1 MSVNGNASKC
11 IRQIVCLGEIAP
23 ECACVRASVSVCL
36 QMREMRERVCEKE
49 REREREIK
57 GKKVFSQFPVVRNI
71 QMNFSP
77 FVSFVPWQ
85 PFVLQRKSKKVPF
98 CSNEAISALKKPP
111 FKISQKKISAIF
123 AFLSTFLCLSKQP
136 GLVELERVSYH
147 QKF

>member
-1 MSVNGNASKC
+1 MWVSVSVNGNASKC

-23 ECACVRASVSVCL
+23 ECACVRASVSGCL
-36 QMREMRERVCEKE
+36 QREMRE
-49 REREREIK
+49 REREREK
-57 GKKVFSQFPVVRNI
+57 NKRKKVFSQFPVVRNI

-77 FVSFVPWQ
+77 FVSFVPSL